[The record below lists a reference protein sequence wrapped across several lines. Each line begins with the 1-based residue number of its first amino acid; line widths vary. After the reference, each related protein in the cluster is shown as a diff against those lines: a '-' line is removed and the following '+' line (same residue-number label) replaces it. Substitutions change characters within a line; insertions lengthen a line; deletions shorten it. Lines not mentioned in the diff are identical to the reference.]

1 MSHDLKSAFWDR
13 IDKVQAGML
22 QAGGARPVPMA
33 PYADRDENSIW
44 FITAAGTEIA
54 QAAET
59 GAEASLQIAD
69 SSSHLYGSVDGRI
82 SMVNDPDKLDE
93 AAFGGS
99 GGVVIG
105 GSSPSFST
113 MSTSHDR
120 GVHRAVCGDVQGH
133 GTARRYVKVR
143 GHNAKGGGD
152 DLRTRAQ
159 VARPAHGLRSCAAD
173 APSYAPGSGLHTRRT
188 GD

>member
-1 MSHDLKSAFWDR
+1 MSHDLTSAFWDR

-93 AAFGGS
+93 LWNVFASAWFKDGRDDSSVRLIQMRPARAEVWATEGAAAFLYDIAKANMSDQMPDGGDH
-99 GGVVIG
+99 GVVT
-105 GSSPSFST
+105 F
-113 MSTSHDR
+113 
-120 GVHRAVCGDVQGH
+120 
-133 GTARRYVKVR
+133 
-143 GHNAKGGGD
+143 
-152 DLRTRAQ
+152 
-159 VARPAHGLRSCAAD
+159 
-173 APSYAPGSGLHTRRT
+173 
-188 GD
+188 